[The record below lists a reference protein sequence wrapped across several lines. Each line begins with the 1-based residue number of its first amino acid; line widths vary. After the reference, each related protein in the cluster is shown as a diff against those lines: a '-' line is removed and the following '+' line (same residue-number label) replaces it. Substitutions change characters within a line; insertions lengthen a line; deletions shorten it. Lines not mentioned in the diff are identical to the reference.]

1 MLLQTI
7 ILALCVLAIGF
18 LGFIFY
24 RLLELMEV
32 KQEIYKKLHDFSELE
47 DTIKEFRS
55 ILTSHLQQ
63 VDTSLEMIDKK
74 REDAF
79 NFINLRLNELNK
91 KFTNKY

>member
-7 ILALCVLAIGF
+7 ILALCVLAVGF

-55 ILTSHLQQ
+55 ILTLHIEQ
-63 VDTSLEMIDKK
+63 VNTSLEMIDKK